1 MDRCGTNEPYSACII
16 RVSAT
21 CDADS
26 ELSYDIPLVG
36 ADENITITIIRTIN
50 NLGTRES
57 LNKKFVCLHTEID
70 FVV

>member
-1 MDRCGTNEPYSACII
+1 MDHCGTNEPYSVCII

-21 CDADS
+21 FDADS

>member
-1 MDRCGTNEPYSACII
+1 MDRCGTNEPYSVCII

-21 CDADS
+21 FDADS
-26 ELSYDIPLVG
+26 ELRYDIPFVG
-36 ADENITITIIRTIN
+36 ADENNTITIIRTIN
-50 NLGTRES
+50 NLGMRES